1 MRGRQDLGA
10 RSAGH
15 APQTCAHVQ
24 LAVEGRSRGRK
35 GETPQ
40 PRLEDKKARAH
51 NRATV
56 LHPVTL
62 SQTRGR
68 RGAER
73 LRARQST
80 LRQSPHPASAPVGQ
94 HGRLYGCRNSP
105 AAEASVVMS
114 HRQDMPKRS
123 AGPS

>member
-1 MRGRQDLGA
+1 MGA

-56 LHPVTL
+56 LYPVTL

-68 RGAER
+68 RGAPSAFGPGR
-73 LRARQST
+73 APCDRARIPRRPQSVSMAGFT
-80 LRQSPHPASAPVGQ
+80 AVGIVRQ
-94 HGRLYGCRNSP
+94 R
-105 AAEASVVMS
+105 
-114 HRQDMPKRS
+114 KR
-123 AGPS
+123 AW